1 MRNRP
6 FICFTTLKSILL
18 CRNGLFFMR
27 IYKGTSLQ
35 AGFKVLDGMVSNP
48 LGVDDLS
55 FGLVLNFVIC
65 IISVIK

>member
-1 MRNRP
+1 
-6 FICFTTLKSILL
+6 
-18 CRNGLFFMR
+18 MR
-27 IYKGTSLQ
+27 IYKGTSLH

-55 FGLVLNFVIC
+55 FGLVLNFAIC